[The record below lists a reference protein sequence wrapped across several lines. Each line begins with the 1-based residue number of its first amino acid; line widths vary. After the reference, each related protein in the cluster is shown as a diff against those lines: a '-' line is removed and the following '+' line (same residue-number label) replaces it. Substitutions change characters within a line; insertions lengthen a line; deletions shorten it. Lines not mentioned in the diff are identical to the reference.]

1 MMGLDLLASDLDD
14 HTSMPIGAPMRRPLS
29 ITRRKGENPVQTEDR
44 HCETVSH
51 SFLYFAT
58 FSFIFYAMSFIIII
72 G

>member
-51 SFLYFAT
+51 FFFL
-58 FSFIFYAMSFIIII
+58 IFPYLFLQAMSFITIV